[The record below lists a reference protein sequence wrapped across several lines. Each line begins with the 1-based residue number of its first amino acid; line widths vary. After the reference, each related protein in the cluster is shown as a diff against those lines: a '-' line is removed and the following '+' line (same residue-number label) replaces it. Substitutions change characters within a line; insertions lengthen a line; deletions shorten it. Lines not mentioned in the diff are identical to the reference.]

1 MLLSTISHDIIRM
14 LMEYETKA
22 ILLMNNDIIEISEG
36 ALQLIGHTPLPSPPN
51 KSLLNS
57 FSLNQKH
64 WKQNSKEAFITK
76 IG

>member
-1 MLLSTISHDIIRM
+1 
-14 LMEYETKA
+14 
-22 ILLMNNDIIEISEG
+22 MNNDIIEISEG